1 MCIAYL
7 SRDSCRNLICKNLV
21 NATKTQM
28 LVLGTPAMLRT
39 LPPVVVRFCGNV
51 IADSREVKNLGV
63 YPRPYK
69 PGTALRPNEVDEAV
83 GLWRHQ
89 FIT

>member
-51 IADSREVKNLGV
+51 IAGAWNARDAPN
-63 YPRPYK
+63 
-69 PGTALRPNEVDEAV
+69 TAACRRAF
-83 GLWRHQ
+83 LW
-89 FIT
+89 